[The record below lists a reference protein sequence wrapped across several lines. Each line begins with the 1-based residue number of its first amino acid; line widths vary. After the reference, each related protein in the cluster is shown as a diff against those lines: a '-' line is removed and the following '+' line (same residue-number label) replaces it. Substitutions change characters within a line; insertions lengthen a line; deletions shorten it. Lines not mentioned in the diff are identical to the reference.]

1 MFLNFIYA
9 LILTGIAGY
18 VALFYLCKNK
28 QLPYYYNPF
37 GIIILILSTPLGGF
51 VSAFACKHLMIVTRG
66 LTTKQLHSIML
77 FQSESKKNKMKYE
90 NFEGLAE
97 HIKIFDL
104 NNISGVTDKI
114 QTQDSKVIEQNNP
127 NTSLPRANKISI
139 KQRFYN
145 LYKFY
150 MLSIPNSLLK

>member
-1 MFLNFIYA
+1 
-9 LILTGIAGY
+9 
-18 VALFYLCKNK
+18 
-28 QLPYYYNPF
+28 
-37 GIIILILSTPLGGF
+37 
-51 VSAFACKHLMIVTRG
+51 
-66 LTTKQLHSIML
+66 ML